1 MKTPTIP
8 TLLGP
13 DGMTSLR
20 EYAGYHGGGS
30 GFGGQLR
37 AWNPPGESVDAALL
51 PNFTRGNARADDL
64 VRNNGYAANAI
75 QLHQDHIVGS
85 FFRLSHR
92 PSWRY
97 LGIGEE
103 EARAFSREVEAAW
116 KEFAEDD
123 CCCIDVERK
132 RTFTM
137 MIREGVAMH
146 AFNGELFVQAT
157 WDTSPS
163 RLFRTQFRMVSPKRI
178 SNPNNTGDSRNCRAG
193 VQINDSGAALGYY
206 VSEDGYPGWMP
217 QKWTWIPREL
227 PGGRASF
234 IHVFEPV
241 EDGQTRGA
249 NVFYSVMEQMKMLD
263 TLQNTQLQSAIVK
276 AMYAATIE
284 SELDTQS
291 AMDFILGANSQEQ
304 RERLTGWIG
313 EIAAYYAAAPVRL
326 GGAKVPHLMPG
337 DSLNLQTAQDTDNGY
352 SVFEQSLLRY
362 IAAGLGVSY
371 EQLSRNYAQ
380 MSYST
385 ARASANESWA
395 YFMGRRKFVAS
406 RQASQMFLC
415 WLEEAIVRRV
425 VTLPSKARFS
435 FQEAR
440 SAWGNCDWIGS
451 GRMAID
457 GLKEVQEAVMLIEAG
472 LSTYEKECAKRG
484 DDYQE
489 IFAQQVRETM
499 ERRAAGLKPPAWAAA
514 AFESGCD
521 NQQRRRR
528 VTAELRNLPHIAS
541 MAFNEPLMLEPAYA
555 RVFFCALAGQLGIS
569 RLTDAVS
576 GDSLTAQEALA
587 TLALSG
593 DDDGPR
599 QARSYQ
605 VMNGIAVLPVSG
617 TLVSRTRALQPY
629 SGMTGYNGIIARLQ
643 QAASDPMV
651 DGILLDMDTPG
662 GMVAGAFDCADIIA
676 RVRDIKPVWALA
688 NDMNCSAGQLLA
700 SAASRR
706 LVTQTARTGSI
717 GVMMAHSNYGAAL
730 EKQGVEIT
738 LIYSGSH
745 KVDGNPYSH
754 LPDDVRETLQS
765 RMDATRRMFAQ
776 KVSAYTGLSVQAVLD
791 TEAAVYSGQEAI
803 DAGLADELVNSTD
816 AITVMR
822 DALDAR
828 KSRLSGGRMTKET
841 QSTTVS
847 ATASQADVTDVVPAT
862 EGENASAAQP
872 DVNAQITAAVAAEN
886 SRIMG
891 ILNCEEAHG
900 REEQARVLAETPG
913 MTVET
918 ARRILAAAPQ
928 SAQARSDTAL
938 DRLMQGA
945 PAPLAAG
952 NPASD
957 AVNDLLNTP
966 V

>member
-395 YFMGRRKFVAS
+395 HFMGRRKFVAS

-499 ERRAAGLKPPAWAAA
+499 ERRAAGLKRPP
-514 AFESGCD
+514 GRLRHLNPDCD

-576 GDSLTAQEALA
+576 GDSLTAGEAPA
-587 TLALSG
+587 ALALSG

-754 LPDDVRETLQS
+754 LPGDVRETLQS

-847 ATASQADVTDVVPAT
+847 ATASQADVTDVVQAT

-928 SAQARSDTAL
+928 SAQARSD
-938 DRLMQGA
+938 DC
-945 PAPLAAG
+945 AG
-952 NPASD
+952 SSD
-957 AVNDLLNTP
+957 ARGHRHHWLQVTRHLMPLTIC
-966 V
+966 

>member
-1 MKTPTIP
+1 M
-8 TLLGP
+8 
-13 DGMTSLR
+13 
-20 EYAGYHGGGS
+20 
-30 GFGGQLR
+30 
-37 AWNPPGESVDAALL
+37 
-51 PNFTRGNARADDL
+51 
-64 VRNNGYAANAI
+64 
-75 QLHQDHIVGS
+75 
-85 FFRLSHR
+85 
-92 PSWRY
+92 
-97 LGIGEE
+97 
-103 EARAFSREVEAAW
+103 
-116 KEFAEDD
+116 
-123 CCCIDVERK
+123 
-132 RTFTM
+132 
-137 MIREGVAMH
+137 
-146 AFNGELFVQAT
+146 
-157 WDTSPS
+157 
-163 RLFRTQFRMVSPKRI
+163 
-178 SNPNNTGDSRNCRAG
+178 
-193 VQINDSGAALGYY
+193 
-206 VSEDGYPGWMP
+206 
-217 QKWTWIPREL
+217 
-227 PGGRASF
+227 
-234 IHVFEPV
+234 
-241 EDGQTRGA
+241 
-249 NVFYSVMEQMKMLD
+249 
-263 TLQNTQLQSAIVK
+263 
-276 AMYAATIE
+276 
-284 SELDTQS
+284 
-291 AMDFILGANSQEQ
+291 
-304 RERLTGWIG
+304 
-313 EIAAYYAAAPVRL
+313 
-326 GGAKVPHLMPG
+326 
-337 DSLNLQTAQDTDNGY
+337 
-352 SVFEQSLLRY
+352 
-362 IAAGLGVSY
+362 
-371 EQLSRNYAQ
+371 
-380 MSYST
+380 
-385 ARASANESWA
+385 
-395 YFMGRRKFVAS
+395 
-406 RQASQMFLC
+406 
-415 WLEEAIVRRV
+415 
-425 VTLPSKARFS
+425 
-435 FQEAR
+435 
-440 SAWGNCDWIGS
+440 
-451 GRMAID
+451 
-457 GLKEVQEAVMLIEAG
+457 
-472 LSTYEKECAKRG
+472 
-484 DDYQE
+484 
-489 IFAQQVRETM
+489 
-499 ERRAAGLKPPAWAAA
+499 
-514 AFESGCD
+514 
-521 NQQRRRR
+521 
-528 VTAELRNLPHIAS
+528 TAELRNLPHIAS

-576 GDSLTAQEALA
+576 GDSLTAGEAPA
-587 TLALSG
+587 ALALSV

-754 LPDDVRETLQS
+754 LPGDVRETLQS

-847 ATASQADVTDVVPAT
+847 TTASQADVTDVVQAT

-945 PAPLAAG
+945 LEKHDTGATFFDGRPAVFDEADFPAVAVYLTGAEYTGEELDSDTWQAELHIEVFLPAQVPDSELDAWMESRIYPVMSDIPALSDLITSMVASGYDYRRDDDAG
-952 NPASD
+952 LWSSA
-957 AVNDLLNTP
+957 DLTY
-966 V
+966 VITYEM